1 MADEEHDPWV
11 GLRTWH
17 DLAAD
22 EVISAL
28 QKEIRRGHTE
38 NAVFLAYE
46 MFTTSEELEAKLWQ
60 RLQVISVEDIGYGQ
74 VDAPVLIHALFQMH
88 HNFPRPQ
95 GDRFLFALHAVR
107 YLCGC
112 IKDRSSDEMFNWV
125 KHAIETEGQRPVVPE
140 YALDMHT
147 ETGRRLGR
155 GKRHFLEEGAMV
167 SPELADREQ
176 TYRQRLLA
184 LLDAQDD
191 ELQGGD

>member
-1 MADEEHDPWV
+1 MPAEEHDIWV
-11 GLRTWH
+11 DLRTHH

-38 NAVFLAYE
+38 NAAFLAYE
-46 MFTTSEELEAKLWQ
+46 MLVTSEALEAKLWQ

-74 VDAPVLIHALFQMH
+74 VDAPILVQALYQMH

-107 YLCGC
+107 YLCC
-112 IKDRSSDEMFNWV
+112 CTKDRSSDELLNWV
-125 KHAIETEGQRPVVPE
+125 KHAIETDGRRPVVPD
-140 YALDMHT
+140 YAIDMHT
-147 ETGRRLGR
+147 AAGRRRGR
-155 GKRHFLEEGAMV
+155 GKRHFLEEGALV

-176 TYRQRLLA
+176 IFRQRLLA
-184 LLDAQDD
+184 LLDAN
-191 ELQGGD
+191 EGG

>member
-1 MADEEHDPWV
+1 MSMAVEEHDIWV
-11 GLRTWH
+11 GLRTRH

-38 NAVFLAYE
+38 NAAFLAYE

-60 RLQVISVEDIGYGQ
+60 RLQVISIEDIGYGQ
-74 VDAPVLIHALFQMH
+74 TDAPILIHTLFQMH

-107 YLCGC
+107 YLCHST
-112 IKDRSSDEMFNWV
+112 KDRSSDELLNWV
-125 KHAIETEGQRPVVPE
+125 KHAVETEGQRPIVPE
-140 YALDMHT
+140 YAIDMHT
-147 ETGRRLGR
+147 EAGRRLGR
-155 GKRHFLEEGAMV
+155 GKRHFLEEGALV

-176 TYRQRLLA
+176 TYRQRLLE
-184 LLDAQDD
+184 LLDEEDGR
-191 ELQGGD
+191 LS

>member
-11 GLRTWH
+11 GLRTRH

-38 NAVFLAYE
+38 NAAFLAYE
-46 MFTTSEELEAKLWQ
+46 MLTTSEELEAKLWQ

-74 VDAPVLIHALFQMH
+74 ADAPILIQALFQMH
-88 HNFPRPQ
+88 DNFPRPQ

-112 IKDRSSDEMFNWV
+112 AKDRSSDEMLNWV
-125 KHAIETEGQRPVVPE
+125 KYAIEIEGQRPVLPE
-140 YALDMHT
+140 YAIDMHT
-147 ETGRRLGR
+147 EAGRRLGR
-155 GKRHFLEEGAMV
+155 GKRHFLEEGALV
-167 SPELADREQ
+167 SPELADRER

-184 LLDAQDD
+184 LLDAQDG
-191 ELQGGD
+191 ELS

>member
-1 MADEEHDPWV
+1 MADEAHDPWV
-11 GLRTWH
+11 GLHTRH

-38 NAVFLAYE
+38 NAAFLAYE
-46 MFTTSEELEAKLWQ
+46 MLTTSEELEAKLWQ

-74 VDAPVLIHALFQMH
+74 GDAPILIQTLFQMH
-88 HNFPRPQ
+88 TNFPRSQ

-112 IKDRSSDEMFNWV
+112 TKDRSSDEMLNWV
-125 KHAIETEGQRPVVPE
+125 KYAIEIEGQRPVVPE
-140 YALDMHT
+140 YAIDMHT
-147 ETGRRLGR
+147 EAGRRLGR
-155 GKRHFLEEGAMV
+155 GKRHFLEEGARV
-167 SPELADREQ
+167 SPELADRER

-184 LLDAQDD
+184 LLDAQDG
-191 ELQGGD
+191 EL

>member
-1 MADEEHDPWV
+1 MIMTIEEGDPWA
-11 GLRTWH
+11 GSHTRH

-38 NAVFLAYE
+38 NAAFLAYE
-46 MFTTSEELEAKLWQ
+46 MLTTSEELEAKLWQ

-74 VDAPVLIHALFQMH
+74 VDAPVLIQALFQMH

-107 YLCGC
+107 YLCQC
-112 IKDRSSDEMFNWV
+112 TKDRSSDEMLNWV
-125 KHAIETEGQRPVVPE
+125 KYTIETEGQRPIVPE
-140 YALDMHT
+140 YAIDMHT
-147 ETGRRLGR
+147 AAGQRLGR
-155 GKRHFLEEGAMV
+155 GKRHFLEEGALV
-167 SPELADREQ
+167 APELANREQ

-184 LLDAQDD
+184 MLDAEDD
-191 ELQGGD
+191 ESS

>member
-1 MADEEHDPWV
+1 MANEEQETPI
-11 GLRTWH
+11 GLRTRH

-38 NAVFLAYE
+38 NAAFLAYE
-46 MFTTSEELEAKLWQ
+46 MFTTSEDLEAKLWQ

-74 VDAPVLIHALFQMH
+74 TDAPVLIQTLFQMH
-88 HNFPRPQ
+88 HNFPRLQ

-107 YLCGC
+107 YLCRC
-112 IKDRSSDEMFNWV
+112 TKDRSSDEMLNWV
-125 KHAIETEGQRPVVPE
+125 KYAVEIEEQRPILPD
-140 YALDMHT
+140 YAIDMHT
-147 ETGRRLGR
+147 EAGRRLGR
-155 GKRHFLEEGAMV
+155 GKRHFLEEGALV

-184 LLDAQDD
+184 LLD
-191 ELQGGD
+191 EQGGGLS

>member
-1 MADEEHDPWV
+1 MADEERDPWI
-11 GLRTWH
+11 GLRTQH
-17 DLAAD
+17 NLAVD

-38 NAVFLAYE
+38 NAAFLAYE
-46 MFTTSEELEAKLWQ
+46 MLTTSEELEAKLWQ

-74 VDAPVLIHALFQMH
+74 VDAPILIQTLFQLH
-88 HNFPRPQ
+88 TNFPRAQ

-112 IKDRSSDEMFNWV
+112 TKDRSSDEMFNWV
-125 KHAIETEGQRPVVPE
+125 KYAIEMEGQRPVVPE

-147 ETGRRLGR
+147 EAGRRLGR
-155 GKRHFLEEGAMV
+155 GKRHFLEEGARV

-184 LLDAQDD
+184 LFDTRED
-191 ELQGGD
+191 EL